1 MKVLV
6 YVRSLHQAS
15 FAMYVDALRELAVWF
30 HAMDHTNYGRWI
42 LVHLRDMV
50 ELRSTHPEI
59 AQEYRAGNF
68 MVQETNRPF
77 FTIPVDQAHEQNTAA
92 IKGDGGAVYRPD

>member
-1 MKVLV
+1 
-6 YVRSLHQAS
+6 
-15 FAMYVDALRELAVWF
+15 MYVDALRELAVWF

-42 LVHLRDMV
+42 PVHLRDMV

-59 AQEYRAGNF
+59 AQEYRAENF